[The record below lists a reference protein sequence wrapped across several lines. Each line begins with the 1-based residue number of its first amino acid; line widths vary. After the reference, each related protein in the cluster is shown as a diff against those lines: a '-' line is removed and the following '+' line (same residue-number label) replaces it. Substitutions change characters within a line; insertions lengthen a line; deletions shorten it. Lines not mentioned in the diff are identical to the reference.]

1 MKFVECLFN
10 ACVRATIQK
19 MKKKLL
25 RNVSSRRVNVVLA
38 VGIEEATP
46 TSSTTTM
53 MTELEKWFYL
63 FSLPDNSA

>member
-1 MKFVECLFN
+1 MRVFVQRFKRRRGGEKLIRN
-10 ACVRATIQK
+10 A
-19 MKKKLL
+19 
-25 RNVSSRRVNVVLA
+25 SSRRVYVVWA
-38 VGIEEATP
+38 VGIEEAAP